1 MRTVS
6 RVTERVRRFDDYL
19 NRLLEE
25 LAREAGENVETY
37 VARAVATQMANDMRR
52 ANDPAVDELQ
62 AHLSDSG
69 VLEKTAMPDVTS
81 VITDPDRLSALRR
94 TGLLDSPPEAI
105 YDRITRAAADALD
118 APYATLTLVDEDR
131 QFFKSAVGLDTGSPG
146 SRQTSLERSVCQYAV
161 ADGAQLVLEDARLD
175 PTFKQHPAVRDGSVV
190 ACSGPAHGAGFGSAA
205 TEPAKGELVRPA
217 IGRPCARS
225 TQRRRIPAEP
235 PTSRGLVEARQRSR
249 RRDRATRRLPRT
261 APRPA
266 FGR

>member
-52 ANDPAVDELQ
+52 ASDPAVGDLQ
-62 AHLSDSG
+62 AHLSTSG
-69 VLEKTAMPDVTS
+69 VLEKTAMPDVVT
-81 VITDPDRLSALRR
+81 VIADPDRLRALHQ

-118 APYATLTLVDEDR
+118 APYATLTLVDQDR
-131 QFFKSAVGLDTGSPG
+131 QFFKSAVGLDTSSAE
-146 SRQTSLERSVCQYAV
+146 SRQTPLERSVCQYAV
-161 ADGAQLVLEDARLD
+161 ADGAPLILEDARLD

-190 ACSGPAHGAGFGSAA
+190 AYLGIPLMDQAGNAVGTLCVYDTKPRLWGTGHLQVLSDLAA
-205 TEPAKGELVRPA
+205 LAAE
-217 IGRPCARS
+217 
-225 TQRRRIPAEP
+225 RIF
-235 PTSRGLVEARQRSR
+235 T
-249 RRDRATRRLPRT
+249 TRT
-261 APRPA
+261 DAQQ
-266 FGR
+266 